1 MAALTVGRRLNTPL
15 VSVVITA
22 HNEGEEVLRTIES
35 VEANTKAP
43 IEFIVVD
50 DASTDGCCDNLERDR
65 LRVIRHDRRIGVAYS
80 RNTASD
86 VARGDVLVFLDGHQ
100 RVSAG
105 CLDRCAT
112 VALANEAI
120 VWPDVRTLHNF
131 SSVGHGA
138 SFRLGARGI
147 PFTATWNNRKH
158 GQPISKITSLRS
170 AQLFRAA
177 KHR

>member
-1 MAALTVGRRLNTPL
+1 M
-15 VSVVITA
+15 
-22 HNEGEEVLRTIES
+22 LRTIES
-35 VEANTKAP
+35 VEANTNAP

-50 DASTDGCCDNLERDR
+50 DASTDGCCENLERER

-80 RNTASD
+80 RNEAAG

-112 VALANEAI
+112 IAIANEAI
-120 VWPDVRTLHNF
+120 VWPDVRTLHKF

-138 SFRLGARGI
+138 MFRLGGKGI
-147 PFTATWNNRKH
+147 PFTAAWNNRRCSR
-158 GQPISKITSLRS
+158 PITKITSLLRTR
-170 AQLFRAA
+170 LFRAA
-177 KHR
+177 KALR